1 MPDDQKI
8 AEMKLDE
15 FRLLFSS
22 SSIEREIVF
31 VLRILRILRILRC
44 GLDRWVRR
52 LVLNENRKLKKN
64 CFLMTF
70 SSDRI
75 FFRSWKSQSGTRNK
89 KKRNLFYFIF
99 KLL

>member
-1 MPDDQKI
+1 VPDDQKI

-31 VLRILRILRILRC
+31 VLRILRILRC

-52 LVLNENRKLKKN
+52 LVLNENRKFKKN

-89 KKRNLFYFIF
+89 RKETFFTSFLNCSKFL
-99 KLL
+99 

>member
-52 LVLNENRKLKKN
+52 LVLNENRK
-64 CFLMTF
+64 
-70 SSDRI
+70 
-75 FFRSWKSQSGTRNK
+75 K
-89 KKRNLFYFIF
+89 KKLF
-99 KLL
+99 L

>member
-31 VLRILRILRILRC
+31 VLRILRC

-52 LVLNENRKLKKN
+52 LVLNKN
-64 CFLMTF
+64 
-70 SSDRI
+70 
-75 FFRSWKSQSGTRNK
+75 QK
-89 KKRNLFYFIF
+89 KKLI
-99 KLL
+99 L

>member
-31 VLRILRILRILRC
+31 VLRILHILRILRILRC

-64 CFLMTF
+64 CF
-70 SSDRI
+70 
-75 FFRSWKSQSGTRNK
+75 
-89 KKRNLFYFIF
+89 
-99 KLL
+99 

>member
-1 MPDDQKI
+1 VPDDQKI

-31 VLRILRILRILRC
+31 VLRILRC

-52 LVLNENRKLKKN
+52 LVLNKNQKKKID
-64 CFLMTF
+64 FMTF

-89 KKRNLFYFIF
+89 RKETFFTSFLNCSKFL
-99 KLL
+99 

>member
-31 VLRILRILRILRC
+31 VLRILRC

-52 LVLNENRKLKKN
+52 LVLNENRKFKKIV
-64 CFLMTF
+64 F
-70 SSDRI
+70 
-75 FFRSWKSQSGTRNK
+75 
-89 KKRNLFYFIF
+89 
-99 KLL
+99 

>member
-1 MPDDQKI
+1 VPDDQKI

-31 VLRILRILRILRC
+31 VLRILRC

-89 KKRNLFYFIF
+89 KKKKPF
-99 KLL
+99 LLHF